1 MVSKTTKSIASRV
14 PVDIYFQLKNEA
26 DALEMNMNDYL
37 LKILKA
43 RNEKTEV
50 AALPEPVKVK
60 VKKEKA
66 APPIPKPKKVK
77 VKPVTGMAEILFP
90 DMD

>member
-43 RNEKTEV
+43 RNEKSEV
-50 AALPEPVKVK
+50 TVAPKPPKI
-60 VKKEKA
+60 KKEKVET
-66 APPIPKPKKVK
+66 PKPPRPKKIK
-77 VKPVTGMAEILFP
+77 EKPFTGMGEILFP